1 MNTTRKESCRDV
13 VHGMILFSSLPPQ
26 PGSALRR
33 LLRRNTNRVKFK
45 ALHITRSNNNNPQ
58 VPTHPRLPFSF
69 PPHVKP
75 RAAATV
81 PPDPIAVVVS
91 SKLSP
96 PVVFRS
102 AISAQAATY
111 DPEDPS
117 GCWNLST
124 LNLMSSLTTGLI
136 IPYRALGCWTRSIF
150 PSCQTRSV
158 DLCPFLLIPLYK
170 PSNRPLH

>member
-1 MNTTRKESCRDV
+1 MVNNDKVQATKNFAEHTTRKESCRDV
-13 VHGMILFSSLPPQ
+13 VHGTILFSSLHPWS
-26 PGSALRR
+26 GSALRR

-102 AISAQAATY
+102 AISAEAARPRRRHTILRIRQAAGTY
-111 DPEDPS
+111 
-117 GCWNLST
+117 L
-124 LNLMSSLTTGLI
+124 
-136 IPYRALGCWTRSIF
+136 
-150 PSCQTRSV
+150 
-158 DLCPFLLIPLYK
+158 LLIW
-170 PSNRPLH
+170 